1 MGTAQGFGPGDVM
14 ADVREL
20 RDRLESAVNGLCA
33 RGGWGF
39 HAVMRG
45 NAVMSAWCE
54 WLKREDGDEYRR
66 RMGLY
71 GM

>member
-1 MGTAQGFGPGDVM
+1 MTDTR
-14 ADVREL
+14 DL
-20 RDRLESAVNGLCA
+20 RDRLESAVNGLCG

-39 HAVMRG
+39 DAVRRG
-45 NAVMSAWCE
+45 NAVMSAWYG